1 MASAELDGA
10 DEFVAKLAQFEAR
23 VTGDR
28 SDVDQASAQELL
40 RVSRLG
46 VPYRSGRLWRS
57 GRVSVE
63 NRAGVVRY
71 GGPGVPWAG
80 PAEGGDENRP
90 QGGSIRA
97 ARYLS
102 GSVPVARPRIVDIHD
117 RDVADKLRASGL
129 T

>member
-1 MASAELDGA
+1 MASAELDGV
-10 DEFVAKLAQFEAR
+10 DELVAKLARFEAA

-28 SDVDQASAQELL
+28 SDVDQASAGELL
-40 RVSRLG
+40 RVSRFR
-46 VPYRSGRLWRS
+46 VPYRRGRLWRS
-57 GRVSVE
+57 GRASVE

-71 GGPGVPWAG
+71 TADHAG
-80 PAEGGDENRP
+80 PAEGGHDNRP

-102 GSVPVARPRIVDIHD
+102 GSVPAARPRIVDIHD
-117 RDVADKLRASGL
+117 RDVAEKLRAAGL

>member
-10 DEFVAKLAQFEAR
+10 DELVAKIRQVEAHLE
-23 VTGDR
+23 GDR
-28 SDVDQASAQELL
+28 SDVDRRSAEELL
-40 RVSRLG
+40 TVSRFR

-57 GRVSVE
+57 GRASAE

-71 GGPGVPWAG
+71 TARHAG
-80 PAEGGDENRP
+80 PAEGGHDNRP

-102 GSVPVARPRIVDIHD
+102 GSVPAARPRIVDHHD
-117 RDVADKLRASGL
+117 RDVADALRAAGL
-129 T
+129 L